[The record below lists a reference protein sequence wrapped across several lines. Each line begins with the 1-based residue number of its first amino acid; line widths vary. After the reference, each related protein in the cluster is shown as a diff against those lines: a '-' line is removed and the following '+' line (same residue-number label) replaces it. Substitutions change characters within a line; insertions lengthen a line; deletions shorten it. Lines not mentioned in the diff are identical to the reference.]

1 MIYGWDMGT
10 LPRCTTIA
18 CLVSVISGLTAE
30 SAPSQRA
37 GVDEEGTRAIRSY
50 TTRPEF
56 LSPLV
61 DPLPASIDGVPPPRE
76 VLGYTVG
83 QPGKMTYYAD
93 IVRYMEALAEKSA
106 RVDSFFIGTSS
117 EGRRIIA
124 LAVSSEENIRQ
135 IEKYKSMTAA
145 LADPRLT
152 SEARSADIVREGKPI
167 YAVMGAVQGA
177 ETASPEMMMELAYR
191 LAVSDDP
198 TLERIR
204 HEVIVL
210 ILPVFEPDGRDRYA
224 DWYLRHLVDITDQT
238 QWKPASPYWSKYLYH
253 DTNRDGIVLSQPA
266 TRALLEL
273 FDSFHPQVIDDFHE
287 SLPFLYIFTGTG
299 PNYPNYGPIYETELS
314 WLAHYELAQ
323 MSRWGMPGVWVYDF
337 AQAWYPGY
345 VAWIAVNRNAASR
358 FHQSFGNAGAS
369 TMRRELTEPI
379 LSIFNNTRTY
389 ANRLSREWFRPV
401 PPYREVE
408 WSHRNSINYQQ
419 TAVLSALDLVA
430 RHPETLLENFWKK
443 SSNSLHRGR
452 TEPPYAWVVPSGQ
465 GSVGHRD
472 ADARATSLVNLV
484 RRHGIEVHR
493 LTAEMT
499 LASVVDTSGVDG
511 GASVEAVGAGEARLP
526 RGSYVVRMDQPYRNF
541 IQTLFEIQKYP
552 KNAPPSY
559 DDTAWTLG
567 LMYGVRTMEVRDQ
580 AILNAAMEPVV
591 TEVPNGYTETK
602 ALKRRFEEAGSPRVG
617 LVYTWRYTQDT
628 GWLRFTLDTLGVR
641 YELVNEERLRRG
653 GLAKDFDALVFAPA
667 SPAGR
672 GDGEAI
678 VAGLDRKYGPLAY
691 ARTARFRFMGDYDS
705 SEDITGGMGLVG
717 VENLETF
724 VRDGGTLV
732 TIGSACRV
740 PVDYG
745 LVPDVAIVDPPG
757 LLVPG
762 SILSAEVVD
771 DRRPTTDGYSR
782 ELAVFFAKAPVF
794 SVMEGGS
801 ASVLLRF
808 AENETWLS
816 GLAGN
821 AVPLRGAP
829 AIIEAPIGRG
839 KLVMF
844 AFNPVHRWLSV
855 GTFDLL
861 FNTILAPPEAPH
873 SR

>member
-1 MIYGWDMGT
+1 MIYGSGME
-10 LPRCTTIA
+10 L
-18 CLVSVISGLTAE
+18 LVHRKIVAVLVLMILGLKGPPAF
-30 SAPSQRA
+30 SQSE
-37 GVDEEGTRAIRSY
+37 GVDEEGTRAIRSH

-76 VLGYTVG
+76 ILGYTIG
-83 QPGKMTYYAD
+83 KPGKMTYYAD
-93 IVRYMEALAEKSA
+93 IVRYMEALAEKSE

-124 LAVSSEENIRQ
+124 LAVSSKENIRQ
-135 IEKYKSMTAA
+135 IERYKAMTAA
-145 LADPRLT
+145 LADPRQT
-152 SEARSADIVREGKPI
+152 SEARSAAIVREGKPI

-191 LAVSDDP
+191 LAVSEDP
-198 TLERIR
+198 ILQRIR
-204 HEVIVL
+204 SEVIVL
-210 ILPVFEPDGRDRYA
+210 ILPVFAPDGRDRYA
-224 DWYLRHLVDITDQT
+224 DWYSRHLVDITDQS

-253 DTNRDGIVLSQPA
+253 DTNRDGIVLSQPS

-273 FDSFHPQVIDDFHE
+273 FDRFHPQVIDDFHE

-299 PNYPNYGPIYETELS
+299 PNYPNYDPIYETELS
-314 WLAHYELAQ
+314 WLAHYEMAQ
-323 MSRWGMPGVWVYDF
+323 MNRWGMPGVWVHDF

-345 VAWIAVNRNAASR
+345 VAWIAVNRNAVGR

-379 LSIFNNTRTY
+379 PSIFNHTRTY
-389 ANRLSREWFRPV
+389 SNRLSRKWFRPV

-408 WSHRNSINYQQ
+408 WSHRNNINYQQ

-443 SSNSLHRGR
+443 SSNSLRRGK
-452 TEPPYAWVVPSGQ
+452 TEPPYGWVVPTGQ

-472 ADARATSLVNLV
+472 ADARAASLVNLV

-493 LTAEMT
+493 LTAEIT
-499 LASVVDTSGVDG
+499 LASVVDTSGIDG
-511 GASVEAVGAGEARLP
+511 GVTSGAVGAGETRLP

-541 IQTLFEIQKYP
+541 IQTLFEIQEYP

-567 LMYGVRTMEVRDQ
+567 LMHGVRTMEVRDK

-591 TEVPNGYTETK
+591 RDVLHGYTESDG
-602 ALKRRFEEAGSPRVG
+602 LKRRFEAAGSPRIG

-628 GWLRFTLDTLGVR
+628 GWLRFAMEELKVP

-653 GLAKDFDALVFAPA
+653 VLADDFDVLVFGPA

-672 GDGEAI
+672 GDGKAI
-678 VAGLDRKYGPLAY
+678 VGGLDRKYGPLAY
-691 ARTARFRFMGDYDS
+691 TKTTRFSSMGGYDS
-705 SEDITGGMGLVG
+705 SEDITGGMGSQG
-717 VENLETF
+717 VENLEGF

-745 LVPDVAIVDPPG
+745 LVPDVEILDPPK

-762 SILSAEVVD
+762 SILRAEIVD
-771 DRRPTTDGYSR
+771 GGRPTTQDYSR

-794 SVMEGGS
+794 SVKEGGS
-801 ASVLLRF
+801 TSVLLRF
-808 AENETWLS
+808 AESKTWLS
-816 GLAGN
+816 GLAEN
-821 AVPLRGAP
+821 AAPLQGAP
-829 AIIEAPIGRG
+829 AIVEARVGRG
-839 KLVMF
+839 NLVMF

-861 FNTILAPPEAPH
+861 FNTILVPVERPN

>member
-1 MIYGWDMGT
+1 MIYGSDMGT
-10 LPRCTTIA
+10 LTRRKTIA
-18 CLVSVISGLTAE
+18 FLALVHLGWTAVP
-30 SAPSQRA
+30 ALSQGK

-61 DPLPASIDGVPPPRE
+61 DHLPASIDGVLSPRE
-76 VLGYTVG
+76 VLGYTIG
-83 QPGKMTYYAD
+83 KPGKMTYYAD
-93 IVRYMEALAEKSA
+93 VVRYLQALAEKSP
-106 RVDSFFIGTSS
+106 RVDSFFIGTSN

-135 IEKYKSMTAA
+135 IEKYKSMTLA
-145 LADPRLT
+145 LADPRQT
-152 SEARSADIVREGKPI
+152 SEAEAAVIVREGKPI

-191 LAVSDDP
+191 LAVSNDP

-204 HEVIVL
+204 NEVIVL
-210 ILPVFEPDGRDRYA
+210 ILPVFEPDGRDRYT
-224 DWYLRHLVDITDQT
+224 DCYSRYLVDLTDQA
-238 QWKPASPYWSKYLYH
+238 QWRPASPYWSKYLYH
-253 DTNRDGIVLSQPA
+253 DTNRDGLVLSQPT

-273 FDSFHPQVIDDFHE
+273 FDRFHPQVIDDFHE

-299 PNYPNYGPIYETELS
+299 PNYPNYDPIYETELS

-323 MSRWGMPGVWVYDF
+323 MNRWGMPGVWVHDF

-345 VAWIAVNRNAASR
+345 VAWIAVNRNAAGR

-401 PPYREVE
+401 PPYQEVD
-408 WSHRNSINYQQ
+408 WSHRNNINYQQ
-419 TAVLSALDLVA
+419 TAVLSALDLVS
-430 RHPETLLENFWKK
+430 RHPDTFLENFWKK
-443 SSNSLHRGR
+443 SFNSLRRGR
-452 TEPPYAWVVPSGQ
+452 TEPPHAWVVPLGQ
-465 GSVGHRD
+465 RKVGHRD
-472 ADARATSLVNLV
+472 ANARARSLVNLV

-493 LTAEMT
+493 LTSEIT
-499 LASVVDTSGVDG
+499 LASVVDTSDVDG
-511 GASVEAVGAGEARLP
+511 GAAGDGEGGARVP

-541 IQTLFEIQKYP
+541 IQTLFEIQEYP
-552 KNAPPSY
+552 ENAPPSY

-567 LMYGVRTMEVRDQ
+567 LMYGVRTIEVRDKSV
-580 AILNAAMEPVV
+580 LNAAMEQVV
-591 TEVPNGYTETK
+591 ADLPNSYTETK
-602 ALKRRFEEAGSPRVG
+602 ALRRRFEQAGSPRIG

-628 GWLRFTLDTLGVR
+628 GWLRFTLDTLGVP
-641 YELVNEERLRRG
+641 YELVNEDRLRRG
-653 GLAKDFDALVFAPA
+653 ALADDFDVLVFSPA

-672 GDGEAI
+672 GDGQAVVE
-678 VAGLDRKYGPLAY
+678 GLDRKYGPLAY
-691 ARTARFRFMGDYDS
+691 TKTVRFRFMGDYGS

-717 VENLETF
+717 VKNLESF
-724 VRDGGTLV
+724 VEAGGTLI

-745 LVPDVAIVDPPG
+745 LVPDVEIVDPSE

-762 SILSAEVVD
+762 SILKAEVVD
-771 DRRPTTDGYSR
+771 DGRPTTSGYSR
-782 ELAVFFAKAPVF
+782 NLAVFFAKAPVF
-794 SVMEGGS
+794 SVREGAR

-808 AENETWLS
+808 SENEMLLS
-816 GLAGN
+816 GLADH
-821 AVPLRGAP
+821 AVPLQGAP
-829 AIIEAPIGRG
+829 AIIEAQIGRG
-839 KLVMF
+839 NLVMF

-861 FNTILAPPEAPH
+861 FNTMLAPREAHH